1 MMGNDPQRHMSL
13 LYFNIFILRFFLFR
27 FQKIMIGIG
36 KSIPEFRVR
45 LILLLDFLFESRH
58 NIVFPQT

>member
-13 LYFNIFILRFFLFR
+13 LSFNIFILRFFLFR

-45 LILLLDFLFESRH
+45 LNFVIGLPVRKS
-58 NIVFPQT
+58 P

>member
-1 MMGNDPQRHMSL
+1 MGNDPQRHMSL
-13 LYFNIFILRFFLFR
+13 LSFNIFILRVFLFR

>member
-1 MMGNDPQRHMSL
+1 MGNDPRRHMSL
-13 LYFNIFILRFFLFR
+13 LSFNFFLFR

>member
-1 MMGNDPQRHMSL
+1 MGNDPQRHMSL
-13 LYFNIFILRFFLFR
+13 LFFNIFILRFFLFR